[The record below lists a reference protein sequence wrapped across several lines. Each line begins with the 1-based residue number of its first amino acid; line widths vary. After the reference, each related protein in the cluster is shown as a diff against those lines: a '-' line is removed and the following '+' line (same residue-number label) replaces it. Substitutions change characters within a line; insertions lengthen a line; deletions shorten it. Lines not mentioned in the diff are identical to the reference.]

1 MYKQLNGLDL
11 DELVAGARAL
21 PRRRLNRNLHPQGD
35 DPVNRL
41 AIAIE
46 PDSYIRPHRHDRWE
60 LIIILAGTLDLLL
73 WDDIGRLV
81 SRQRLSACNPG
92 DTDGSIARVVEYPA
106 GSWHSLVCQQSGTVF
121 FEVKSGPYAPSAP
134 GDFAAWAP
142 AENEPGAQAF
152 LRAMKAA
159 AVGASA
165 VPLSD

>member
-1 MYKQLNGLDL
+1 MNKQLTRQDL

-60 LIIILAGTLDLLL
+60 LIILLAGTLDLLL
-73 WDDIGRLV
+73 WDEQGRLT
-81 SRQRLSACNPG
+81 SRQRLCVDAIDSNC
-92 DTDGSIARVVEYPA
+92 ARVVEYPA
-106 GSWHSLVCQQSGTVF
+106 GSWHSLVSQQSGTVF

-152 LRAMKAA
+152 LRAMNAVV
-159 AVGASA
+159 VGACA
-165 VPLSD
+165 APLHD